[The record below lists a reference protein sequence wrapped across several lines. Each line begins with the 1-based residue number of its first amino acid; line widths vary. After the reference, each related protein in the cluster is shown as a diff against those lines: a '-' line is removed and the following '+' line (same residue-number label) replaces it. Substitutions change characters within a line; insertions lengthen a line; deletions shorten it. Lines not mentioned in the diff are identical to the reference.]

1 MVGKQY
7 VIPDV
12 AAIIEA
18 LKRGPVQSPQH
29 KIHLD
34 SQAKMLFYNVCRQST
49 DCESIIQSIVQLC
62 QQLFRN
68 TNSVTVI
75 KEWLQWMNEL
85 LSLLS
90 SPGALNKMTD
100 IAVAIE
106 QGLPRD
112 LTAEQIDEIRTK
124 TRSLKELQIQQDFCS
139 KVDPGLQTQDPKAAL
154 NRLLTNAHQEL
165 NQKMQH
171 LEEFEAQ
178 QENMKRLSDDLE
190 REQAERKKE
199 HEEQQAKIKSV
210 EASCDQKVS
219 EMKALL
225 DEEVKNGKRTKD
237 DAAKALATAMSEQAA
252 IRDREIAELHKKF
265 SEDQE
270 QKQEQVNEVKAQL
283 QRSQEESA
291 RVAREH
297 NAKIEQMQA
306 EQRRQQ
312 QQIEEERQ
320 QERRR
325 REEEIRVKE
334 KELTYVMLPLYQNG
348 RFVKMCLVHPDD
360 VPDWRREH
368 DC

>member
-1 MVGKQY
+1 
-7 VIPDV
+7 
-12 AAIIEA
+12 
-18 LKRGPVQSPQH
+18 
-29 KIHLD
+29 
-34 SQAKMLFYNVCRQST
+34 
-49 DCESIIQSIVQLC
+49 
-62 QQLFRN
+62 
-68 TNSVTVI
+68 
-75 KEWLQWMNEL
+75 
-85 LSLLS
+85 LS
-90 SPGALNKMTD
+90 SPAALNRMTD

-112 LTAEQIDEIRTK
+112 LSADQIDEIKTK
-124 TRSLKELQIQQDFCS
+124 TRALKELQIQQDFCS
-139 KVDPGLQTQDPKAAL
+139 KVDPGLQIQDPKAAL

-165 NQKMQH
+165 SQKMKH

-210 EASCDQKVS
+210 EASCAQKVS
-219 EMKALL
+219 EIEAKL
-225 DEEVKNGKRTKD
+225 DEEVANGKRTKEE
-237 DAAKALATAMSEQAA
+237 AAAALATAMSEQAA
-252 IRDREIAELHKKF
+252 IADREIAELHKQF
-265 SEDQE
+265 LQDQK
-270 QKQEQVNEVKAQL
+270 QKQEQYDELKAQH

-291 RVAREH
+291 RFAREH

-325 REEEIRVKE
+325 REEEIREKE

-348 RFVKMCLVHPDD
+348 RFVKMCRVHPDD